1 MTGNSWPDCWIGIY
15 LQRLFTRTEEQRSAL
30 CFEIAGSPT
39 NQNCGLELGCRQ
51 ALSACSKAGAEWVI
65 APLREYAGMFPKI
78 DWAGE
83 CTGVAISR
91 MSKQTRNLTPI
102 LRTEDTEEVSTFGGS
117 K

>member
-1 MTGNSWPDCWIGIY
+1 MTGNSWRDCWISIY
-15 LQRLFTRTEEQRSAL
+15 LRRVFTRTEEQRFAL
-30 CFEIAGSPT
+30 CFKIAGSPT
-39 NQNCGLELGCRQ
+39 NQNYGVELGLQTDPQCMFQDRGGVGDR
-51 ALSACSKAGAEWVI
+51 AT
-65 APLREYAGMFPKI
+65 AGMFPKT

-102 LRTEDTEEVSTFGGS
+102 LRTEDTEAVSTFGGS